1 MLEKYHVGV
10 SNRLVYAGG
19 GLGVKSAK
27 PHQNLIFL
35 ESFTFQFI
43 EAGLGRF
50 VSKIDS
56 NKKGK

>member
-1 MLEKYHVGV
+1 MC
-10 SNRLVYAGG
+10 AGG

-43 EAGLGRF
+43 EAGLNRLASIF
-50 VSKIDS
+50 NKILAR
-56 NKKGK
+56 